1 MTSSSALPQGL
12 HFVAESPVAGLALAE
27 RRVAH
32 PLATVICIHG
42 GLDRGGSFARL
53 ARRSEQFD
61 LLAYDRRGYQGS
73 RALTPVDFEHHVED
87 LIAISEHEMARNQV
101 LFFGHS
107 FGGTVAWATAARRPE
122 LVKLAIAYESPLP
135 WILRRESSRPQ
146 LTSDPNYEV
155 EVFFRR
161 MVSNSAWERLSERER
176 ESRRLDGPALLSDLS
191 ILRSSE
197 RPFELSELE
206 VPALY
211 LHGDQHHLDYN
222 RELGRLLTSANPLIR
237 AQELTN
243 AGHGAHLSNPDQIAR
258 AIYDAWEQ
266 VCTSA

>member
-1 MTSSSALPQGL
+1 
-12 HFVAESPVAGLALAE
+12 
-27 RRVAH
+27 
-32 PLATVICIHG
+32 
-42 GLDRGGSFARL
+42 
-53 ARRSEQFD
+53 
-61 LLAYDRRGYQGS
+61 
-73 RALTPVDFEHHVED
+73 VED
-87 LIAISEHEMARNQV
+87 LVAISDHENARNPV
-101 LFFGHS
+101 LYFGHS
-107 FGGTVAWATAARRPE
+107 FGGTVAWAAASRRPE

-135 WILRRESSRPQ
+135 WVLRRESSRPQ
-146 LTSDPNYEV
+146 LSSDPSYEA

-191 ILRSSE
+191 VLRNGA
-197 RPFELSELE
+197 RPFELGDLQ

-211 LHGDQHHLDYN
+211 LHGDQHYLEYN

-237 AQELTN
+237 SQELAN

-258 AIYDAWEQ
+258 AIYDAWER